1 MKINLL
7 SFILITGIVLAACGG
22 NKKGTEDNQSAI
34 ETPVFRDGLKIGYYN
49 QDTLNEQYKLIDAI
63 NKEME
68 GQLRQMSSGFE
79 AKVKN
84 FENWARGYEDK
95 IKNNLLI
102 SSEIQKFQEQFQQR
116 QMELAQ
122 EEQNLQMR
130 MQQIQNDNL
139 MKAFN
144 RIEDFTRRYA
154 EENGYNLILQY
165 AKGGQVMYISPDMD
179 ITADILKGLNAEFD
193 ELNGADEKPKK

>member
-1 MKINLL
+1 MNMKWMLL
-7 SFILITGIVLAACGG
+7 MLLASITLAACGG
-22 NKKGTEDNQSAI
+22 KKKNQEEDTKI
-34 ETPVFRDGLKIGYYN
+34 ETPVFRDGIKIGYYN
-49 QDTLNEQYKLIDAI
+49 QDTLNEQYKLIEAI

-68 GQLRQMSSGFE
+68 GQLRQMNSGFE

-102 SSEIQKFQEQFQQR
+102 SSEVQKFQEQFQQR

-122 EEQNLQMR
+122 EEQNLQMQ

-144 RIEDFTRRYA
+144 RIEDFTKRYA
-154 EENGYNLILQY
+154 KENGYDLILQY
-165 AKGGQVMYISPDMD
+165 AKGGQVMFISPELD
-179 ITADILKGLNAEFD
+179 ITGDILKGLNAEFE
-193 ELNGADEKPKK
+193 ELNGSDEKEKK

>member
-1 MKINLL
+1 MKFSWILL
-7 SFILITGIVLAACGG
+7 TLIAGMTLLACGG
-22 NKKGTEDNQSAI
+22 NKKTTDDETKI
-34 ETPVFRDGLKIGYYN
+34 ETPVFRDGIKIGYYN
-49 QDTLNEQYKLIDAI
+49 QDTLNEQYKLIEAI

-84 FENWARGYEDK
+84 FESWARGYEDK
-95 IKNNLLI
+95 IKNNMLI
-102 SSEIQKFQEQFQQR
+102 SSEVQKFQEQFQQR

-122 EEQNLQMR
+122 EEQNLQLK

-144 RIEDFTRRYA
+144 RIEDFTKRYA
-154 EENGYNLILQY
+154 EENGYDLILQY
-165 AKGGQVMYISPDMD
+165 AKGGQVMYISSAMD
-179 ITADILKGLNAEFD
+179 ITGDILKGLNAEFD
-193 ELNGADEKPKK
+193 ELNGAEEPAKK